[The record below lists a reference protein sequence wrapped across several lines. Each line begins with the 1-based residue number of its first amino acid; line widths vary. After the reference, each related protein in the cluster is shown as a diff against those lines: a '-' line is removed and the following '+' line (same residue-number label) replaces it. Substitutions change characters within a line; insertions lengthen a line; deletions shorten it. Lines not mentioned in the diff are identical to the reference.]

1 MLAPTLGDSGQF
13 ETTPDKTAG
22 DGDGQDEP
30 TADGV
35 SGGGVKRRLPPSAA
49 DEGSELVGV
58 IGFEPTTSCSQSR
71 HSSQAELHPDEFR
84 ELSFGLLWSRETHR
98 QEQSLSSKNLF
109 LYAPRPRRDE
119 VNSRS

>member
-1 MLAPTLGDSGQF
+1 MLAPALGDSGQF
-13 ETTPDKTAG
+13 ETSPDKTAG
-22 DGDGQDEP
+22 GGDGAESP
-30 TADGV
+30 TGDGV
-35 SGGGVKRRLPPSAA
+35 SGGGGKRRLPPSTG

-98 QEQSLSSKNLF
+98 QEQSPSSKNLF
-109 LYAPRPRRDE
+109 PYAPRPRRDE